1 MPRIEL
7 EDERGRYEAV
17 IPEEPD
23 TRKLRILRDW
33 LDLGIRDYEPTSDRC
48 DECENEEGGA
58 MRYRKK
64 PLEIE
69 AWRYG
74 EEATP
79 EWGHVAFESGVLR
92 LTPDGE
98 AKVRTLEGSMTA
110 RKGDY
115 IVKGIKGELYPVK
128 PDIFDAPVGRLE
140 DVGLHGSVDAQKD
153 WRAAVTEA
161 NDLLNDVIG
170 LEAAGDMEV
179 PEYPFA
185 RILCAADELGSVED
199 WMTTETDDE

>member
-1 MPRIEL
+1 MPRMEL

-48 DECENEEGGA
+48 DECENEEGRWGTGRSSWRSRRGA
-58 MRYRKK
+58 TARRR
-64 PLEIE
+64 P
-69 AWRYG
+69 RSG
-74 EEATP
+74 
-79 EWGHVAFESGVLR
+79 GHVAFESGVLR

-128 PDIFDAPVGRLE
+128 PDIFEATY
-140 DVGLHGSVDAQKD
+140 GSVDAQKD

-199 WMTTETDDE
+199 WMITETDDE

>member
-48 DECENEEGGA
+48 DECENEEGA

-79 EWGHVAFESGVLR
+79 EWGTSR
-92 LTPDGE
+92 
-98 AKVRTLEGSMTA
+98 S
-110 RKGDY
+110 
-115 IVKGIKGELYPVK
+115 
-128 PDIFDAPVGRLE
+128 
-140 DVGLHGSVDAQKD
+140 
-153 WRAAVTEA
+153 RAA
-161 NDLLNDVIG
+161 
-170 LEAAGDMEV
+170 
-179 PEYPFA
+179 F
-185 RILCAADELGSVED
+185 CA
-199 WMTTETDDE
+199 

>member
-1 MPRIEL
+1 M
-7 EDERGRYEAV
+7 
-17 IPEEPD
+17 
-23 TRKLRILRDW
+23 
-33 LDLGIRDYEPTSDRC
+33 
-48 DECENEEGGA
+48 
-58 MRYRKK
+58 
-64 PLEIE
+64 
-69 AWRYG
+69 
-74 EEATP
+74 
-79 EWGHVAFESGVLR
+79 
-92 LTPDGE
+92 
-98 AKVRTLEGSMTA
+98 RTLEGSMTA

-128 PDIFDAPVGRLE
+128 PDIFEATY
-140 DVGLHGSVDAQKD
+140 GSVDAQKD

-179 PEYPFA
+179 PEYLFA

>member
-1 MPRIEL
+1 
-7 EDERGRYEAV
+7 
-17 IPEEPD
+17 
-23 TRKLRILRDW
+23 
-33 LDLGIRDYEPTSDRC
+33 
-48 DECENEEGGA
+48 

-69 AWRYG
+69 ARRYG

-110 RKGDY
+110 RKGDC

-128 PDIFDAPVGRLE
+128 PDIFEAAY
-140 DVGLHGSVDAQKD
+140 GSVDAQKD

-161 NDLLNDVIG
+161 NGLLNDVIG
-170 LEAAGDMEV
+170 LEAAGGMEV
-179 PEYPFA
+179 PEHPFA

-199 WMTTETDDE
+199 RMTTETDDE

>member
-1 MPRIEL
+1 
-7 EDERGRYEAV
+7 
-17 IPEEPD
+17 
-23 TRKLRILRDW
+23 
-33 LDLGIRDYEPTSDRC
+33 
-48 DECENEEGGA
+48 

-115 IVKGIKGELYPVK
+115 IVKGIKGELYLVK
-128 PDIFDAPVGRLE
+128 PDIFEATY
-140 DVGLHGSVDAQKD
+140 GSVDAQKD

>member
-1 MPRIEL
+1 
-7 EDERGRYEAV
+7 
-17 IPEEPD
+17 
-23 TRKLRILRDW
+23 
-33 LDLGIRDYEPTSDRC
+33 
-48 DECENEEGGA
+48 
-58 MRYRKK
+58 MRHRKK

-92 LTPDGE
+92 LTPNGE

-128 PDIFDAPVGRLE
+128 PDIFEATYE
-140 DVGLHGSVDAQKD
+140 SVDAQKD

>member
-48 DECENEEGGA
+48 DECETEEGRRGTGRSRWRSRRGA
-58 MRYRKK
+58 TARRR
-64 PLEIE
+64 P
-69 AWRYG
+69 RSG
-74 EEATP
+74 
-79 EWGHVAFESGVLR
+79 GHVAFESGVLR

-128 PDIFDAPVGRLE
+128 PDIFEATY
-140 DVGLHGSVDAQKD
+140 GSVDAQKD

>member
-1 MPRIEL
+1 
-7 EDERGRYEAV
+7 
-17 IPEEPD
+17 
-23 TRKLRILRDW
+23 
-33 LDLGIRDYEPTSDRC
+33 
-48 DECENEEGGA
+48 

-128 PDIFDAPVGRLE
+128 PDIFEATY
-140 DVGLHGSVDAQKD
+140 GSVDAQKD

-161 NDLLNDVIG
+161 NDLPERRDRLGGGWRHGGAGVPLRAHPVRRRRAWQRRG
-170 LEAAGDMEV
+170 LDDHGDG
-179 PEYPFA
+179 
-185 RILCAADELGSVED
+185 R
-199 WMTTETDDE
+199 

>member
-48 DECENEEGGA
+48 DECENEEGA

-128 PDIFDAPVGRLE
+128 PDIFEATY
-140 DVGLHGSVDAQKD
+140 GSVDAQKD

-170 LEAAGDMEV
+170 LEAAGDMEG

>member
-48 DECENEEGGA
+48 DECENEEGRLGTGRSRWRSRRGA
-58 MRYRKK
+58 TARRR
-64 PLEIE
+64 P
-69 AWRYG
+69 RSG
-74 EEATP
+74 
-79 EWGHVAFESGVLR
+79 GHVAFESGVLR

-128 PDIFDAPVGRLE
+128 PDIFEATY
-140 DVGLHGSVDAQKD
+140 GSVDAQKD

>member
-48 DECENEEGGA
+48 DECENEEGA

-115 IVKGIKGELYPVK
+115 IVKGVKGELYPVK
-128 PDIFDAPVGRLE
+128 PDIFEATY
-140 DVGLHGSVDAQKD
+140 GSVDAQKD

>member
-1 MPRIEL
+1 MPRMKL

-48 DECENEEGGA
+48 DECENEEGA

-64 PLEIE
+64 SLEIE

-92 LTPDGE
+92 LTPNGE

-128 PDIFDAPVGRLE
+128 PDIFEATYE
-140 DVGLHGSVDAQKD
+140 SVDAQKD

-199 WMTTETDDE
+199 WMITETDDE

>member
-1 MPRIEL
+1 MPRMEL

-48 DECENEEGGA
+48 DECETRRGD
-58 MRYRKK
+58 
-64 PLEIE
+64 E
-69 AWRYG
+69 AQ
-74 EEATP
+74 EEAVGDRGVALRRGGDP
-79 EWGHVAFESGVLR
+79 GVGGHVAFESGVLR

-128 PDIFDAPVGRLE
+128 PDIFEATY
-140 DVGLHGSVDAQKD
+140 GSVDAQKD

-199 WMTTETDDE
+199 WMITETDDE

>member
-1 MPRIEL
+1 MPRMEL

-33 LDLGIRDYEPTSDRC
+33 LDLGIRDYELRA
-48 DECENEEGGA
+48 DERQMRRVRKRGGA

-64 PLEIE
+64 SLEIE

-128 PDIFDAPVGRLE
+128 PDIFEATY
-140 DVGLHGSVDAQKD
+140 GSVDAQKD

>member
-1 MPRIEL
+1 MPRMEL

-48 DECENEEGGA
+48 DECENEEGA

-128 PDIFDAPVGRLE
+128 PDIFEATY
-140 DVGLHGSVDAQKD
+140 GSVDAQKD

-199 WMTTETDDE
+199 WMITETDDE

>member
-1 MPRIEL
+1 MPRMEM
-7 EDERGRYEAV
+7 EDERGRYAAV

-23 TRKLRILRDW
+23 TRKLRILRDR

-48 DECENEEGGA
+48 DECENEEGRRGA
-58 MRYRKK
+58 GRSR
-64 PLEIE
+64 
-69 AWRYG
+69 
-74 EEATP
+74 
-79 EWGHVAFESGVLR
+79 VLR

-128 PDIFDAPVGRLE
+128 PDIFEATY
-140 DVGLHGSVDAQKD
+140 GSVDAQKD

-199 WMTTETDDE
+199 RMTTETDDE

>member
-1 MPRIEL
+1 MPRMEL

-33 LDLGIRDYEPTSDRC
+33 LDLGIRGYEPTSDRC
-48 DECENEEGGA
+48 DECEN
-58 MRYRKK
+58 
-64 PLEIE
+64 
-69 AWRYG
+69 

-115 IVKGIKGELYPVK
+115 IVKGIKGELCPVK
-128 PDIFDAPVGRLE
+128 PDIFEATY
-140 DVGLHGSVDAQKD
+140 GSVDAQKD

-199 WMTTETDDE
+199 WMATETDDE

>member
-1 MPRIEL
+1 MPSMKL
-7 EDERGRYEAV
+7 KDEKGRYEVV

-33 LDLGIRDYEPTSDRC
+33 LDLGIRDYER
-48 DECENEEGGA
+48 
-58 MRYRKK
+58 

-128 PDIFDAPVGRLE
+128 PDIFEATY
-140 DVGLHGSVDAQKD
+140 GSVDAQKD
-153 WRAAVTEA
+153 WRAAVAEA

-199 WMTTETDDE
+199 WMITETDDE

>member
-48 DECENEEGGA
+48 DECENEEGA

-128 PDIFDAPVGRLE
+128 PDIFEATY
-140 DVGLHGSVDAQKD
+140 GSVDAQKD

-199 WMTTETDDE
+199 WMITETDDE

>member
-1 MPRIEL
+1 MPRMEL

-48 DECENEEGGA
+48 DECENEEGA

-128 PDIFDAPVGRLE
+128 PDIFEATY
-140 DVGLHGSVDAQKD
+140 GSVDAQKD

>member
-48 DECENEEGGA
+48 DECENEEGA

-128 PDIFDAPVGRLE
+128 PDIFEATY
-140 DVGLHGSVDAQKD
+140 GSVDAQKD

-199 WMTTETDDE
+199 WMTMETDDE

>member
-48 DECENEEGGA
+48 DECENEEGA

-128 PDIFDAPVGRLE
+128 PDIFEATY
-140 DVGLHGSVDAQKD
+140 GSVDAQKD